1 MRLSGGDFDSQDAV
15 EEFITKRAGE
25 AKQIHVE
32 GRYIRQLVHKY
43 GTNTDKIIEKAFE
56 LYREISDP
64 EARIH
69 MAELWYSVH
78 HEMSINLCDYLI
90 SRTGRLYFERQT
102 LGDLYPQ
109 LGEMMAKFLGW
120 EESKTLR
127 ELAKFKEEYEEVVD
141 FEVKEMT
148 VS

>member
-1 MRLSGGDFDSQDAV
+1 
-15 EEFITKRAGE
+15 
-25 AKQIHVE
+25 
-32 GRYIRQLVHKY
+32 
-43 GTNTDKIIEKAFE
+43 
-56 LYREISDP
+56 
-64 EARIH
+64 

-90 SRTGRLYFERQT
+90 RRTGRLYFERQT

-109 LGEMMAKFLGW
+109 LGEMMAKLLGW